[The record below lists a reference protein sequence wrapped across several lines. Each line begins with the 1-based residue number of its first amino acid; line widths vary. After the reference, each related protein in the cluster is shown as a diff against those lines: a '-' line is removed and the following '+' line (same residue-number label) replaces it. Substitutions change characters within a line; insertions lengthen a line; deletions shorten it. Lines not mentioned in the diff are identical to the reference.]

1 MLESEAMV
9 KNIIGVYVEDPEI
22 FRSVAR
28 KLKEKGICFTL
39 DFNVEKPDVCLVI
52 TDSPWKIKGKVKILV
67 VRNCEEVEY
76 VIERAV
82 LAVKGALVFSSL
94 LIGVDPGE
102 NMGLAII
109 GDGRFIRGKT
119 FRKIEELISE
129 IESTINNLL
138 FIKCK
143 IKVGSRSRFSEK
155 ILTEVL
161 KIRKPNVIVEVVD
174 EKTVPRTIPR
184 FILKGAKIPK
194 DVISAVNIAFAK
206 GVEVTSNAT
215 KNSYPRKK

>member
-1 MLESEAMV
+1 MV
-9 KNIIGVYVEDPEI
+9 ENIIGVYVENPEI
-22 FRSVAR
+22 FRLLVR

-39 DFNVEKPDVCLVI
+39 DFNVEEPGVHLVI

-67 VRNCEEVEY
+67 VRNCDEVEY

-82 LAVKGALVFSSL
+82 LATKGALAFNSL

-102 NMGLAII
+102 NMGFAVI
-109 GDGRFIRGKT
+109 GDGVFIKGRT
-119 FRKIEELISE
+119 FRKIKDLIRE
-129 IESTINNLL
+129 IENTMNNLL

-143 IKVGSRSRFSEK
+143 IKVGSRSRYSEK

-161 KIRKPNVIVEVVD
+161 KIRKPNVTVEVVD

-184 FILKGAKIPK
+184 FILKGTKIPK

-215 KNSYPRKK
+215 ENNYS